1 MLCYY
6 ISIEKGMINFM
17 SFLFYKGGE
26 NMKEQYKIFCDEYI
40 KTLDASK
47 SYKKAY
53 PKAKQTTCQV
63 NGCNLLKKDEIQEYL
78 KKRFKEAS
86 NERVADVQEVL
97 ETLTRV
103 MRQEETEQTVVTKMV
118 GNGISEVE
126 IVEKKPCLRE
136 VLKAAELL
144 GKRYAMFT
152 DKVDLENNVAVTI
165 IDDIGTLEDE

>member
-1 MLCYY
+1 M
-6 ISIEKGMINFM
+6 
-17 SFLFYKGGE
+17 
-26 NMKEQYKIFCDEYI
+26 
-40 KTLDASK
+40 
-47 SYKKAY
+47 
-53 PKAKQTTCQV
+53 
-63 NGCNLLKKDEIQEYL
+63 
-78 KKRFKEAS
+78 
-86 NERVADVQEVL
+86 QEVL

-118 GNGISEVE
+118 GNGMSEVE
-126 IVEKKPCLRE
+126 IVDKKPSLRE

>member
-1 MLCYY
+1 
-6 ISIEKGMINFM
+6 
-17 SFLFYKGGE
+17 
-26 NMKEQYKIFCDEYI
+26 MKEQYKIFCDTYLQ
-40 KTLDASK
+40 TFNASI
-47 SYKKAY
+47 SYAKAF
-53 PKAKQTTCQV
+53 PTAGEGTCMV
-63 NGCNLLKKDEIQEYL
+63 NGCKLLKKQEIQDYL
-78 KKRFKEAS
+78 KERYKEAS
-86 NERVADVQEVL
+86 NERIADVQEVL

-118 GNGISEVE
+118 GNGMSEVE
-126 IVEKKPCLRE
+126 IVDKKPSLRE

>member
-1 MLCYY
+1 
-6 ISIEKGMINFM
+6 
-17 SFLFYKGGE
+17 
-26 NMKEQYKIFCDEYI
+26 MKEQYKIFCDTYI
-40 KTLDASK
+40 KTFNASE
-47 SYKKAY
+47 SYLTAFPNVKTSTAM
-53 PKAKQTTCQV
+53 V
-63 NGCNLLKKDEIQEYL
+63 NGCKLLKKEEIQDYL
-78 KKRFKEAS
+78 KERYKEAS
-86 NERVADVQEVL
+86 NERIADVQEVL

-118 GNGISEVE
+118 GNGMSEVE
-126 IVEKKPCLRE
+126 IVDKKPSLRE

>member
-1 MLCYY
+1 
-6 ISIEKGMINFM
+6 
-17 SFLFYKGGE
+17 
-26 NMKEQYKIFCDEYI
+26 MKEQYKIFCDTYI
-40 KTLDASK
+40 KTFNASE
-47 SYKKAY
+47 SYLTAFPGVKTSTAM
-53 PKAKQTTCQV
+53 V
-63 NGCNLLKKDEIQEYL
+63 NGCKLLKKEEIQDYL
-78 KKRFKEAS
+78 KERYKEAS

-103 MRQEETEQTVVTKMV
+103 MRQEETEQTVVTKLV
-118 GNGISEVE
+118 GNGMSEVE
-126 IVEKKPCLRE
+126 IVDKKPSLRE